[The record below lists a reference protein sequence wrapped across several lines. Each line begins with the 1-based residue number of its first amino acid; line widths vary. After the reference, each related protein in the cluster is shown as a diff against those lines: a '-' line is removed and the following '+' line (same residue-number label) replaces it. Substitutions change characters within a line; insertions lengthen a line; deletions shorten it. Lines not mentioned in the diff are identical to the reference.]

1 MGRLVW
7 IFLLLPSLLTAQDL
21 FTNLDVFEMEIA
33 GDPQIS
39 PDGSQI
45 AYVRRTN
52 DIMIDNARSNI
63 WLINS
68 DGSDHRPLL
77 SGADSYSS
85 PRWSPDGSRLVYVS
99 SAEGRGPELYV
110 RWMDTG
116 QTALVSNLSESPS
129 SIAWSPDG
137 SHLAFSQLVKTEAS
151 SLVTPPATPEGAEW
165 APGVTYI
172 DRLSY
177 RADGRGYLDSGYSHV
192 FVIPAEGGTP
202 RQISAGDFNHGG
214 RISWAP
220 DGSHLVI
227 SAYRNEDWEYAQ
239 RNTDLWSVFVEDGA
253 MHQLT
258 DRDGPDGSPTHS
270 PDGSRIAYLG
280 YDDEKMG
287 YHNSKVYILDTESNE
302 TTELTGDLDRSID
315 AVAWAGSSN
324 RLLVSYDDFGKKQTA
339 ELTMEGDLQVITDD
353 LSGVGISRPYTSGG
367 FSVANN
373 GDFTYTKGSAHR
385 PSDVAISSNGS
396 STQLTELNEDIL
408 GHRNLGEVR
417 DIRWRSSVGDHDVH
431 GWLVLPPDFD
441 PAEQYPLIL
450 EIHGGP
456 FTAYGPHFS
465 VEVQLYAAA
474 GYVVLYTNPR
484 GSTSYGYE
492 FANEIHHSYP
502 GEDYFDL
509 ISGVDAVIDMGF
521 IDEEQL
527 FVTGGSG
534 GGVLSSW
541 IVGNTDRFAAAVVA
555 KPVINWASHAL
566 YSDIPEA
573 VGVYWFESMP
583 WEDYESYW
591 QRSPLSL
598 VGNVSTPTMLL
609 TGEDDFRTPM
619 AESEQY
625 YQALKWRGIDT
636 ALVRVP
642 EASHGI
648 AARPSHQI
656 AKVQNI
662 LAWFER
668 YRDSD

>member
-1 MGRLVW
+1 MR
-7 IFLLLPSLLTAQDL
+7 IFLCFLLVIPNMVLAQEL

-45 AYVRRTN
+45 AYIRRSN

-63 WLINS
+63 WLINT
-68 DGSDHRPLL
+68 DGSNHRPLL
-77 SGADSYSS
+77 SGANSYSS
-85 PRWSPDGSRLVYVS
+85 PRWSPDGSRLAYVS

-116 QTALVSNLSESPS
+116 QTALLSNLSEAPS

-137 SHLAFSQLVKTEAS
+137 TQIAFSQLVKTEAP
-151 SLVTPPATPEGAEW
+151 SLASPPPKPEGAEW

-172 DRLSY
+172 DRLTY
-177 RADGRGYLDSGYSHV
+177 RADGAGYLDNGYSQV
-192 FVIPAEGGTP
+192 FVIPTEGGTA
-202 RQISAGDFNHGG
+202 RQITSGNFNHGG
-214 RISWAP
+214 KISWAP
-220 DGSHLVI
+220 DGSHVVM
-227 SAYRNEDWEYAQ
+227 SANRNEDWEYAQ
-239 RNTDLWSVFVEDGA
+239 RNSDLWSVFVEDGA

-258 DRDGPDGSPTHS
+258 DRDGPDASPAYS
-270 PDGSRIAYLG
+270 PDGNRIAYLG

-287 YHNSKVYILDTESNE
+287 YHNTKVYILDIQTNE
-302 TTELTGDLDRSID
+302 VTELSGELDRSVD
-315 AVAWAGSSN
+315 AVEWAGSSN
-324 RLLVSYDDFGKKQTA
+324 RLLISYDDFGKKQAA
-339 ELTMEGDLQVITDD
+339 ELTMEGDIQVIADD

-367 FSVANN
+367 FSVASN
-373 GDFTYTKGSAHR
+373 GDFAYTKGTALR
-385 PSDVAISSNGS
+385 PADVGVSRNGS
-396 STQLTELNEDIL
+396 TIQLTQLNEDVL
-408 GHRNLGEVR
+408 AHRTLGEVR
-417 DIRWRSSVGDHDVH
+417 ELSWRSSVGDHDVQ
-431 GWLVLPPDFD
+431 GWLVLPPEFD
-441 PAEQYPLIL
+441 PEQEYPFIL

-456 FTAYGPHFS
+456 WTAYGPHFS

-492 FANEIHHSYP
+492 FANEIHHNYP

-521 IDEEQL
+521 IDEDQL

-541 IVGNTDRFAAAVVA
+541 IIGNTDRFAAAVVA

-566 YSDIPEA
+566 YSDILET
-573 VGVYWFESMP
+573 VGAYWFESMP

-598 VGNVSTPTMLL
+598 VGNVSTPTMLI
-609 TGEDDFRTPM
+609 TGEADYRTPM

-648 AARPSHQI
+648 AVRPSHQI
-656 AKVQNI
+656 AKIDNI
-662 LAWFER
+662 LAWFAR
-668 YRDSD
+668 YRKED